1 MALMTTM
8 REKMHVV
15 LWTLLALFL
24 LSMTIGGLVGGANI
38 IDQIFGNI
46 NPQTTIAS
54 INGELISPDQ
64 FNNLVNQQ
72 INSIKSNEQT
82 LNDFQI
88 KRARDK
94 AWDNLIQDVLVTQ
107 EVKKL
112 NLAASEEEVIYHLEN
127 NPPPFLQQNPSF
139 QTNGIFDRDKYLQAL
154 ANPESNEWAPIENS
168 MKNTFIPNFKLQKI
182 LDESIIITDN
192 EIMEEFIKRNTEY
205 TVNGIHIT
213 TKQLSNGL
221 AKPTEDEIQNEYEKR
236 KEDFGHDELR
246 SISYVSWKK
255 TPSNLD
261 TVDAQALS
269 SELFN
274 RAKSGE
280 DFFKLANNYS
290 MDPGNQGTKGGDLGW
305 FKRGRMVEQFEEAA
319 FNARKNQIVGPV
331 LSNFGYHII
340 NVKDKK
346 INEDNDE
353 EILAS
358 HILIKID
365 ISSATLSNLKREA
378 TLFSY
383 DAQDNG
389 FLNATDDNQKLII
402 GKHQKFDSESVNIT
416 GIGPLRSLI
425 KFAFENDLSAV
436 SDVYEN
442 DQHYIVCTIDTII
455 APGIKALNEIR
466 PRIENK
472 LQKEKSKSAT
482 LEKANT
488 MLIKISADDVSL
500 ETLIKAEKDID
511 SFLKE
516 KKKINQGFTGIGRSN
531 FVNGALLESV
541 TGKILGPLETNNGHA
556 LLEILE
562 ISEFDSLEYF
572 NQKEQIRKS
581 LFSLKQ
587 NQYFQAWLE
596 NLKKNSDIIDNRKF
610 YF

>member
-72 INSIKSNEQT
+72 MNSIKSSGQT

-112 NLAASEEEVIYHLEN
+112 NLSASEEEVIYHLEN
-127 NPPPFLQQNPSF
+127 NPPPFLQQNPTF
-139 QTNGIFDRDKYLQAL
+139 QSNGIFDREKYLQAL
-154 ANPESNEWAPIENS
+154 ANPESNEWAPIENF

-192 EIMEEFIKRNTEY
+192 EITEEFIKRNVEY
-205 TVNGIHIT
+205 TINGIHIT
-213 TKQLSNGL
+213 TKQLSDGL
-221 AKPTEDEIQNEYEKR
+221 AIPTEDEIQNEYNKR

-246 SISYVSWKK
+246 SISYVSWAK
-255 TPSNLD
+255 TPSSLD
-261 TVDAQALS
+261 TIEAQTIS
-269 SELFN
+269 NELYN

-280 DFFKLANNYS
+280 DFFKLANIYS

-319 FNARKNQIVGPV
+319 FNAGTNQIVGPV

-340 NVKDKK
+340 NVRDKR
-346 INEDNDE
+346 INENSDE

-365 ISSATLSNLKREA
+365 VSSTTLSNLKREA

-389 FLNATDDNQKLII
+389 FLNATDNQKLII
-402 GKHQKFDSESVNIT
+402 SKHEKFDSESVNIT

-425 KFAFENDLSAV
+425 KFAFDNELSTV

-442 DQHYIVCTIDTII
+442 DQHYIVCTIDTVI
-455 APGIKALNEIR
+455 APGTKDLNEIR
-466 PRIENK
+466 PRIENQ
-472 LQKEKSKSAT
+472 LRKEKLKFAT

-488 MLIKISADDVSL
+488 ILIKISADDISL
-500 ETLIKAEKDID
+500 EALIKAEKDID

-531 FVNGALLESV
+531 FVNGALLEGL
-541 TGKILGPLETNNGHA
+541 TGKILGPLETSNGHA